1 VKTKTL
7 LILLCGICYLAPAC
21 AAEVVAL
28 GASNTEGA
36 GGRGHPD
43 GVSVEQA
50 YPAQLERML
59 HMQNCNITVQNAGQ
73 RGDTTAGMLSRLP
86 GVLSSD
92 TRVLILQ
99 PGGNDARDGVDVDDT
114 SRNVGA
120 IRAYVQ
126 SRGIRLVTLT
136 RLGQI
141 AGTAHRQPDGQHFD
155 EQGHILFAKYL
166 LPRVKS
172 TGVCV
177 K

>member
-1 VKTKTL
+1 MKAKTL
-7 LILLCGICYLAPAC
+7 LILLCGICNLGSAF

-43 GVSVEQA
+43 GVSVELA

-59 HMQNCNITVQNAGQ
+59 QMQHCNITVQNAGQ

-126 SRGIRLVTLT
+126 SRGIRLVMLT

-141 AGTAHRQPDGQHFD
+141 AGDDHRRPDGQHFD

-172 TGVCV
+172 TGVC
-177 K
+177 KK